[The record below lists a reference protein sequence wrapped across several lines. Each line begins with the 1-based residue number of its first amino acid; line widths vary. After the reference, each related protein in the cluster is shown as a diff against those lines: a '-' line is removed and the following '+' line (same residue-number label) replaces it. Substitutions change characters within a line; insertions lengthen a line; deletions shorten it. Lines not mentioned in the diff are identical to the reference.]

1 MIYIYNDIYIY
12 IHIYIYIYIY
22 IYMYIYMYPLPKM
35 LYHPIF
41 SWPSS
46 GGCGSVSPK
55 RELLGHFLDVKG
67 RGTVQVFNFPYSN
80 FMVAK

>member
-1 MIYIYNDIYIY
+1 
-12 IHIYIYIYIY
+12 
-22 IYMYIYMYPLPKM
+22 MYPLPKM

-67 RGTVQVFNFPYSN
+67 RGTVQVFNFSYSN
-80 FMVAK
+80 FMVA